1 MTELGSE
8 STESPNMSRDET
20 PVGGTVVATL
30 QRRVFKAPKWWR
42 RGGWRR
48 VFGCIAVFLSLVVAY
63 FAISL
68 FQVWSTGRS
77 HHGGQVD
84 AVVVMGAAQYDGRPS
99 PQLQARLDHVVEL
112 WNEGIAPTIIV
123 TGGNQPGDRF
133 TEAESSTNYLVKNGV
148 PESVI
153 IGEDSG
159 RSSWESLQL
168 VADLARDRGIGT
180 IVLVSDPYHSLRI
193 RLMAEE
199 LGFRA
204 YTSSTSTSP
213 VHGWN
218 NFTRHLEEAAG
229 VGLGRILGFDRV
241 ESLVG

>member
-8 STESPNMSRDET
+8 STESGDFSRDET

-30 QRRVFKAPKWWR
+30 QRRLFKAPTWWR

-84 AVVVMGAAQYDGRPS
+84 AIVVMGAAQYDGRPS
-99 PQLQARLDHVVEL
+99 PQLQARLDHVIEL
-112 WNEGIAPTIIV
+112 WNEGVAPTIIV

>member
-84 AVVVMGAAQYDGRPS
+84 AIVVMGAAQYDGRPS
-99 PQLQARLDHVVEL
+99 PQLQARLDHVIEL
-112 WNEGIAPTIIV
+112 WNEGVAPTIIV

-153 IGEDSG
+153 IGEDTG

-218 NFTRHLEEAAG
+218 NSNDTLRKPQVWGSA
-229 VGLGRILGFDRV
+229 
-241 ESLVG
+241 ESLVLTESNL